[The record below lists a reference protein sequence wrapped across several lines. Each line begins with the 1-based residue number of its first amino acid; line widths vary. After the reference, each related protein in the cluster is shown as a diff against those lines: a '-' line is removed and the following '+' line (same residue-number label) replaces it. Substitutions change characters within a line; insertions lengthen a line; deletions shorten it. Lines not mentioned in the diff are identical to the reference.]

1 MPNAVRSI
9 HHLRGAA
16 GTVASMFDNRR
27 KERILNHRWTLEGL
41 STGDPIYVMGTVAS
55 RPREE
60 IEAEGID
67 ATLQNALL
75 KVTGE
80 KAPGFKPRLERG
92 TELSALGE
100 LVGWWIRSSGRSSC
114 CSGPSLWR
122 SPPRMKAQ

>member
-1 MPNAVRSI
+1 
-9 HHLRGAA
+9 
-16 GTVASMFDNRR
+16 
-27 KERILNHRWTLEGL
+27 
-41 STGDPIYVMGTVAS
+41 MGTVAS

-92 TELSALGE
+92 TELSALGGARGM
-100 LVGWWIRSSGRSSC
+100 VDTVI
-114 CSGPSLWR
+114 GPVILLLGSLAVAL